1 MITDLTMI
9 VDNAEISL
17 VLDDDVILKKNNV
30 ALVAIA
36 KSQLIFIAVYV
47 EQYQLT
53 SIGRVFS

>member
-1 MITDLTMI
+1 MI